1 MLHCRIIAARKVGQ
15 MPGEASA
22 WSWDFRVSVPLV
34 FSVRYNFN
42 GSYYLF
48 SCFRRGG
55 LKGRE
60 MLTAL
65 F

>member
-1 MLHCRIIAARKVGQ
+1 MELGLPSECAA
-15 MPGEASA
+15 
-22 WSWDFRVSVPLV
+22 V